1 MSNSRPSRRDL
12 MDAII
17 DRASRDAGL
26 RAALLR
32 EPKPAVYQHFGVE
45 IPEDFNIRFIERDP
59 ELDALIV
66 LPPFE
71 DTLPEAVE
79 LSDESLEV
87 VVGGAHGHRVADFE
101 FAWSELL

>member
-1 MSNSRPSRRDL
+1 

-17 DRASRDAGL
+17 DRASRDPIL
-26 RAALLR
+26 RTALLR
-32 EPKPAVYQHFGVE
+32 DPKPAVYQQFGVE
-45 IPEDFNIRFIERDP
+45 IPQDFNIRFIERDP

-71 DTLPEAVE
+71 EGLPEEVE
-79 LSDESLEV
+79 LSDEALEV
-87 VVGGAHGHRVADFE
+87 VVGGAHGHGVATFE